1 MNIEITIWRT
11 EPLNLTAVGVCERD
25 LCNPACVCVC
35 TGGINPL
42 LLNSLFGGM
51 DLSSLQSLQSLQLA
65 AGLIAFPQ
73 PTDPK
78 QAAASAAAASMLPL
92 MLPGMGGLPNMAAAI
107 PNMFGLSSLFG
118 GNLATAAAAASNSTV
133 AAAPGNTNGTL
144 EGEGEGVTVKRKRG
158 AEEKEDEDCDEAG
171 DEEEEDEAEGNEG
184 GMKKAKKMETEAEG
198 GAEKVE
204 KPVNDVTAAPQIPA
218 ADSSAEASIN
228 GDAAALLAAAGMSAN
243 SLAFNPF
250 LLSTM
255 APGLLYPSMFLP
267 PGLAGLSLPGFP
279 TASTLAELQSAM
291 AGALAGNVV
300 TTNPPRGEEQKKG
313 GLKAPEEEGGE
324 GESDLAEEEEG
335 GLEEETRGEELA
347 LEDGG
352 MVGQEE
358 EEETA
363 ASPLKDKSD

>member
-1 MNIEITIWRT
+1 M
-11 EPLNLTAVGVCERD
+11 
-25 LCNPACVCVC
+25 CVCVC
-35 TGGINPL
+35 SCTHTGGINPL

-65 AGLIAFPQ
+65 AGLMAFPQ

-107 PNMFGLSSLFG
+107 PNMFGLGSLFG
-118 GNLATAAAAASNSTV
+118 GNLATATAASNSTI
-133 AAAPGNTNGTL
+133 AATAGNTNGTL
-144 EGEGEGVTVKRKRG
+144 EGEGEEGVTVKRKRE
-158 AEEKEDEDCDEAG
+158 AEEKEDEDCDEVG
-171 DEEEEDEAEGNEG
+171 EEEEEGEAEGNG
-184 GMKKAKKMETEAEG
+184 GTKKAKKMETEAEG
-198 GAEKVE
+198 GAEKLE
-204 KPVNDVTAAPQIPA
+204 KPVDVTAASQIPA

-228 GDAAALLAAAGMSAN
+228 GDATALLAAAGMSAN

-300 TTNPPRGEEQKKG
+300 TTNLPRDDEEKKA
-313 GLKAPEEEGGE
+313 GLKAPEEE

-335 GLEEETRGEELA
+335 GLEEETRGEE
-347 LEDGG
+347 DGG

-358 EEETA
+358 EEEAAA